1 MPEGPSIFIAKEAIR
16 PLLKGKLVVT
26 AFGNAGEDLQRL
38 EGLKVRDVQSWGK
51 HLLILFPGFIVRI
64 HFLMFGT
71 YSVEKQTRQKR
82 SLRLCIVTPE
92 TKIFFYTC
100 SVKFLEGRHEDIYDK
115 EIDLLSKTWNA
126 AKARK
131 KLKAKPDLMIC
142 DAILD
147 QNIFAGAGNIF
158 KNEVLY
164 RVRVH
169 PESRIKNLP
178 PRKLT
183 ELVNEVHNYA
193 YDFLKWKKKFELKK
207 HWLAHT
213 KRICIRCDLPLVKK
227 YCGETN
233 RRTFFCKN
241 CQLKY

>member
-1 MPEGPSIFIAKEAIR
+1 VPEGPSIFIAKEVIH
-16 PLLKGKLVVT
+16 PLLKGQEVIS
-26 AFGNAGEDLQRL
+26 AIGNAKEDLERL
-38 EGLKVRDVQSWGK
+38 EGLKIRDVRSWGK
-51 HLLILFPGFIVRI
+51 QLLILFPGFIVRI

-71 YSVEKQTRQKR
+71 YSVDKQTRQKS

-100 SVKFLEGRHEDIYDK
+100 SVKFLEGKPEELYDA
-115 EIDLLSKTWNA
+115 ETDLLNKKWNA

-131 KLKAKPDLMIC
+131 KLKAKPGLMAC

-147 QNIFAGAGNIF
+147 QEIFAGAGNIF

-164 RVRVH
+164 RIRVH
-169 PESRIKNLP
+169 PETRIKDLP

-193 YDFLKWKKKFELKK
+193 YDFLKWKRKFVLKK

-213 KRICIRCDLPLVKK
+213 KRTCVRCEIPLVNK
-227 YCGETN
+227 YCGKTK

-241 CQLKY
+241 CQVKY